1 MDAIKKQASKLREQ
15 VARQQQAIL
24 RQLGQLGHEAVMV
37 DDTEMECYQQ
47 LQNLY
52 KSTRTAKHLQ
62 RDIVRGVEGFIS
74 ISKKQMEITRKL
86 AEDCCKYGIEN
97 QSDAL
102 HLARAASGFSTTH
115 VSMEDHR
122 ETMLGILAN
131 QASWLTKAVSRTRMI
146 YLSTERLCFQVCE
159 PLRVSIAGAPLEDAR
174 HLTHR
179 YDRVRQEF
187 EAQAADVLRRRSKCK
202 DSSAESVIK
211 LKSSEAKLTELK
223 SSMLVLGNE
232 AISAMLSVE
241 DQQQQLTF
249 QKLLSM
255 VMLFKS
261 SCQVDAERSYHQNI
275 VALLEKLHSEMILEE
290 QLNESSLHS
299 SFSQKDSCSLFVHV
313 DTINKSEDDA
323 YFIAKVIHSFDA
335 QADGELSLAVDD
347 YVVVRQVAPNGWS
360 EGECKGEAGWFPSAY
375 VERRDKIPASKH
387 WKVRAIGFSFCCLQV
402 HT

>member
-15 VARQQQAIL
+15 VAKQQQAIL
-24 RQLGQLGHEAVMV
+24 RQLGQFGHEAVMV
-37 DDTEMECYQQ
+37 DDTEMECYQR

-52 KSTRTAKHLQ
+52 KSTRTAKHFQ
-62 RDIVRGVEGFIS
+62 RDIIRGVEGFIS

-102 HLARAASGFSTTH
+102 HLARAASGFGTTH
-115 VSMEDHR
+115 VSMEDNR
-122 ETMLGILAN
+122 ETMLGVLAN
-131 QASWLTKAVSRTRMI
+131 
-146 YLSTERLCFQVCE
+146 QVCE

-187 EAQAADVLRRRSKCK
+187 EAQAADVLRRRSKWK

-223 SSMLVLGNE
+223 SSMLALGNE

-241 DQQQQLTF
+241 DQQQLLTF

-255 VMLFKS
+255 V
-261 SCQVDAERSYHQNI
+261 DAERSYHQSI

-290 QLNESSLHS
+290 QLYESSLHS
-299 SFSQKDSCSLFVHV
+299 SFGQKDSFPPFVHQ
-313 DTINKSEDDA
+313 DTINMSEDGHENEDAA

-347 YVVVRQVAPNGWS
+347 YVVVRQVAPSGWS

-375 VERRDKIPASKH
+375 VERRDEIPATASK
-387 WKVRAIGFSFCCLQV
+387 AS
-402 HT
+402 

>member
-131 QASWLTKAVSRTRMI
+131 Q
-146 YLSTERLCFQVCE
+146 VCE

-255 VMLFKS
+255 
-261 SCQVDAERSYHQNI
+261 VDAERSYHQNI

-387 WKVRAIGFSFCCLQV
+387 WKVRAIGFSFAAFKFIHEIPLHCIVHCCSFV
-402 HT
+402 C